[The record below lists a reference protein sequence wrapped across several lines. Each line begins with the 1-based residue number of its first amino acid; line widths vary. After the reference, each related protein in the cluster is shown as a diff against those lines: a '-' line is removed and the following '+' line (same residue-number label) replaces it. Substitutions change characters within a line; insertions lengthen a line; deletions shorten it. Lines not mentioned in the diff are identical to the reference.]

1 MTLEQ
6 INSQSNSLI
15 DKLLDAAESYKSKLV
30 NTDTSDF
37 ADYLKDNFS
46 TIDKDRDNLLS
57 KKEINETLNENK
69 RNPEIEKI
77 INNTNIESIIANIDT
92 NNDGN
97 VSFKEVDPKSKLSDL
112 ASSAIKDY
120 SHSKDIGST
129 VMNLTQR
136 LGQSFYLNDSA
147 KTMLASAVNYVL

>member
-37 ADYLKDNFS
+37 SDYLKDNFS

-57 KKEINETLNENK
+57 KKEINETLNENR